1 MLAHPIVPITACFL
15 YGAMI
20 FLGRAFFANRDR
32 LHWKYTLAAWN
43 FGLAAFSAIGFLRT
57 APWLFHMATTYTVD
71 EILCFDPEASY
82 GSGSTGLWVQLF
94 VLSKFP
100 YVISQR
106 NFWVGPF
113 QRVMHCRREAQH

>member
-1 MLAHPIVPITACFL
+1 MLEHPIVPITACFL

-20 FLGRAFFANRDR
+20 FFGRAFFANRDR
-32 LHWKYTLAAWN
+32 FHWKYTLAAWN
-43 FGLAAFSAIGFLRT
+43 FGLSAFSAIGFLRT
-57 APWLFHMATTYTVD
+57 APWLYHMVTKYTVD

-100 YVISQR
+100 YVAPPQK
-106 NFWVGPF
+106 
-113 QRVMHCRREAQH
+113 RV